1 LLNTFE
7 EHLMTRFMFPVTG
20 ATAGAAALLLA
31 ACTTAPTL
39 PAASPLAAVQA
50 VTVRFAAQVN
60 GQPFACGQSYAGVGS
75 TRSTITPS
83 DLRFFVS
90 EVALVDEAGRAV
102 PVALAQDG
110 IWQFENIALL
120 DFENGTGPCRN
131 GTTGINT
138 ELRGTVPAGRYVG
151 LRFTLGVPFARN
163 HGDPTVASSPLNLTA
178 MFWNWQGGY
187 KFVKFDTASS
197 GLQATLAAAGSGH
210 GGTAA
215 SGFSVH
221 LGSTVCAAASR
232 TEAPKAECANP
243 NRVAVAFERFD
254 AAKQTVVADI
264 GAVLAG
270 ADLGVNAPGTSPGC
284 MSFPGDA
291 DCPPV
296 MGALGLA
303 YGGAVAP
310 GPQRLFTVR

>member
-1 LLNTFE
+1 
-7 EHLMTRFMFPVTG
+7 MTRNIRSV
-20 ATAGAAALLLA
+20 AALCSAAAMLLA
-31 ACTTAPTL
+31 ACATAPT
-39 PAASPLAAVQA
+39 PPAGGSAASPQP
-50 VTVRFAAQVN
+50 VTLRFAAQVN
-60 GQPFACGQSYAGVGS
+60 GQPFACGQSYAGVGT

-83 DLRFFVS
+83 DYRFFVS

-102 PVALAQDG
+102 PVTLAQDG
-110 IWQFENIALL
+110 VWQLENITLL

-131 GTTGINT
+131 GTTGLNT
-138 ELRGTVPAGRYVG
+138 EVRGTVPAGRYVG

-163 HGDPTVASSPLNLTA
+163 HGDPTVAPSPLNLTA

-187 KFVKFDTASS
+187 KFVKVDTASS
-197 GLQATLAAAGSGH
+197 GLQTAPAAAGAGH
-210 GGTAA
+210 GSAAA

-221 LGSTVCAAASR
+221 LGSTMCASPSR
-232 TEAPKAECANP
+232 TEGPKAECANP
-243 NRVAVAFERFD
+243 NRVAVAFDRFD
-254 AAKQTVVADI
+254 AARQTVVADI

-270 ADLGVNAPGTSPGC
+270 ANVDVNTPNTSPGC

-303 YGGAVAP
+303 YGGTAAP
-310 GPQRLFTVR
+310 GPQRLFSIR

>member
-1 LLNTFE
+1 MKLGLLV
-7 EHLMTRFMFPVTG
+7 LMSSAALALVACGSSPTTPAATG
-20 ATAGAAALLLA
+20 A
-31 ACTTAPTL
+31 
-39 PAASPLAAVQA
+39 SPQPVA
-50 VTVRFAAQVN
+50 VRFAAQVN
-60 GQPFACGQSYAGVGS
+60 GQPFACGQSYAGVGT

-83 DLRFFVS
+83 DYRFYVS
-90 EVALVDEAGRAV
+90 DVSLVDEAGRAV
-102 PVALAQDG
+102 PVTLAQDG
-110 IWQFENIALL
+110 VWQLDNIALL
-120 DFENGTGPCRN
+120 DFENGSGPCRN

-138 ELRGTVPAGRYVG
+138 QVRGSVPAGRYVG

-163 HGDPTVASSPLNLTA
+163 HGDPTVAPSPLNLTA

-197 GLQATLAAAGSGH
+197 GLQAAPAAAGAGH
-210 GGTAA
+210 GGAAA

-221 LGSTVCAAASR
+221 LGSTMCAAASR
-232 TEAPKAECANP
+232 TEAPKAECTNP

-254 AAKQTVVADI
+254 ATKQTVVADI

-270 ADLGVNAPGTSPGC
+270 ANVDVNAPNTSPGC

-303 YGGAVAP
+303 YGGAAAF
-310 GPQRLFTVR
+310 GPQRLFSIR

>member
-1 LLNTFE
+1 MNHSKE
-7 EHLMTRFMFPVTG
+7 NRMTRNTRSV
-20 ATAGAAALLLA
+20 AALCSAAALLLV
-31 ACTTAPTL
+31 ACVTAPT
-39 PAASPLAAVQA
+39 PTSGGSAARPQP
-50 VTVRFAAQVN
+50 VTLRFAAQIN

-83 DLRFFVS
+83 DYRFYVS
-90 EVALVDEAGRAV
+90 EVALVDETGRAV
-102 PVALAQDG
+102 PVTLAQDG
-110 IWQFENIALL
+110 VWQLDNIALL

-131 GTTGINT
+131 GTSGMNT
-138 ELRGTVPAGRYVG
+138 EVRGTVPAARYVG

-163 HGDPTVASSPLNLTA
+163 HGEPTVAPSPLNLTA

-197 GLQATLAAAGSGH
+197 GLQTAPAAAGAGH
-210 GGTAA
+210 GGAAA

-221 LGSTVCAAASR
+221 LGSTVCASPSR
-232 TEAPKAECANP
+232 TEAPKAECANA
-243 NRVAVAFERFD
+243 NRVAVAFDRFD
-254 AAKQTVVADI
+254 AVKQTVVADI

-270 ADLGVNAPGTSPGC
+270 ANVDVNAPNTSPGC

-296 MGALGLA
+296 MGALGLS
-303 YGGAVAP
+303 YGGVAAP
-310 GPQRLFTVR
+310 GPQRLFSIR

>member
-1 LLNTFE
+1 MKTSLQCIPALLS
-7 EHLMTRFMFPVTG
+7 G
-20 ATAGAAALLLA
+20 AALLMLA
-31 ACTTAPTL
+31 ACGSPPTP
-39 PAASPLAAVQA
+39 PAASAAAVQP
-50 VTVRFAAQVN
+50 VTLRFAAQIN

-83 DLRFFVS
+83 DYRFYVS

-102 PVALAQDG
+102 PVTLAQDG
-110 IWQFENIALL
+110 IWQVDNIALL

-131 GTTGINT
+131 GTTGMNT
-138 ELRGTVPAGRYVG
+138 ELRGSVPAGRYVG

-163 HGDPTVASSPLNLTA
+163 HGDPTVAPSPLNLTA

-187 KFVKFDTASS
+187 KFLKFDTATS
-197 GLQATLAAAGSGH
+197 GRPATVASPDPR
-210 GGTAA
+210 GGGNA

-221 LGSTVCAAASR
+221 LGSTLCASPSR
-232 TEAPKAECANP
+232 TEAPKGECANP
-243 NRVAVAFERFD
+243 NRVAVAFDRFD
-254 AAKQTVVADI
+254 IAKHTVVADI

-270 ADLGVNAPGTSPGC
+270 ANVDVNAPNTSPGC

-303 YGGAVAP
+303 YGGTAAP
-310 GPQRLFTVR
+310 GPQRLLTVR

>member
-1 LLNTFE
+1 
-7 EHLMTRFMFPVTG
+7 MTRARHPIVV
-20 ATAGAAALLLA
+20 ASAAAFALA
-31 ACTTAPTL
+31 LAGCSTPDNSPGASTAAGTL
-39 PAASPLAAVQA
+39 P

-60 GQPFACGQSYAGVGS
+60 GQPFACGQSYASIGT

-83 DLRFFVS
+83 DWRFYVS

-102 PVALAQDG
+102 PLSLAQDG
-110 IWQFENIALL
+110 VWQFENIALL
-120 DFENGTGPCRN
+120 DFENGSGPCRN
-131 GTTGINT
+131 GTTGLNT
-138 ELRGTVPAGRYVG
+138 EVRGTVPAGRYVG

-163 HGDPTVASSPLNLTA
+163 HGDPTVAPSPLNLTA

-197 GLQATLAAAGSGH
+197 GLALAPAAAGGGH
-210 GGTAA
+210 GSAAA

-221 LGSTVCAAASR
+221 LGSTMCASPSR
-232 TEAPKAECANP
+232 TEAPQAACANP

-254 AAKQTVVADI
+254 AARQTVVADI
-264 GAVLAG
+264 GTLLAG
-270 ADLGVNAPGTSPGC
+270 ANVDANAPNTSPGC

>member
-1 LLNTFE
+1 
-7 EHLMTRFMFPVTG
+7 MTRLIRSV
-20 ATAGAAALLLA
+20 AARSAGAVAVLLA
-31 ACTTAPTL
+31 ACGTTPTPTATGASSAP
-39 PAASPLAAVQA
+39 QA
-50 VTVRFAAQVN
+50 VTVRFAAQIN
-60 GQPFACGQSYAGVGS
+60 GQSFACGQSYAGVGA

-83 DLRFFVS
+83 DYRFYVS

-102 PVALAQDG
+102 PVTLAQDG
-110 IWQFENIALL
+110 VWQLDNIALL

-131 GTTGINT
+131 GTTAMNT
-138 ELRGTVPAGRYVG
+138 EVRGTIPAGRYVG

-163 HGDPTVASSPLNLTA
+163 HGDPTVAPSPLNLTA

-187 KFVKFDTASS
+187 KFVKFDTA
-197 GLQATLAAAGSGH
+197 TAGQPVTVAPPHSQ
-210 GGTAA
+210 GGGNA

-221 LGSTVCAAASR
+221 LGSTVCASPGR

-243 NRVAVAFERFD
+243 NRVAVAFDRFD
-254 AAKQTVVADI
+254 VTKQTVVADV
-264 GAVLAG
+264 GALLSG
-270 ADLGVNAPGTSPGC
+270 ANVDVNAPNTSPGC

-303 YGGAVAP
+303 YGGAAAP
-310 GPQRLFTVR
+310 GPQRLFSIR